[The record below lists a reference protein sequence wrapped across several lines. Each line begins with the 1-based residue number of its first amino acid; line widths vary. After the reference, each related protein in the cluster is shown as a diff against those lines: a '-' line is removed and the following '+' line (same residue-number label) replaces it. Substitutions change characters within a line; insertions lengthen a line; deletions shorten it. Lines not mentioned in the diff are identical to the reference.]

1 MKRVVL
7 LFCMAILPF
16 GVQAGELYRWVDEQG
31 KVHYGDV
38 LPADGAQVEA
48 MKFPAAA
55 APAEDLS
62 YEARRA
68 QQNFPVTLY
77 VADNCAA
84 PCDQAR
90 DLLAKRGI
98 PYSEKKLVT
107 QADIDAFKALSGS
120 DSTPVLAVGRTFLKG
135 FLAGQWHSEL
145 DVAGYPKTAPYRAPR
160 PVVAPADPE
169 MQNPEAPEAESP
181 EEEPQEAESL
191 ETESEG
197 ENNAPPEEV
206 APDNSTAQ

>member
-16 GVQAGELYRWVDEQG
+16 GVQAGELYRWVDAQG

-38 LPADGAQVEA
+38 PPADGAQVEA
-48 MKFPAAA
+48 MKFPAAT

-90 DLLAKRGI
+90 DLLGKRGI
-98 PYSEKKLVT
+98 PSSEKKLAT
-107 QADIDAFKALSGS
+107 QADFDAFKALSGS
-120 DSTPVLAVGRTFLKG
+120 DSTPVLAVGKTILKG
-135 FLAGQWHSEL
+135 FLAAQWHNEL
-145 DVAGYPKTAPYRAPR
+145 DIVGYPKVAPYRAPR
-160 PVVAPADPE
+160 PAAAPASPE
-169 MQNPEAPEAESP
+169 MQNSEAPEAESL
-181 EEEPQEAESL
+181 EAEP
-191 ETESEG
+191 EG
-197 ENNAPPEEV
+197 GDNAPPEEV
-206 APDNSTAQ
+206 APANPAAQ